1 MCFLPRLLLPC
12 LIIFASIAAATSQ
25 NLKYQQFSAGCGS
38 RSGRREP
45 RATTAPSA
53 TESVEMK
60 AQQPRQLERTPRII
74 SGSPT
79 KDGQYPWQASLE
91 LLHPSMGFLGH
102 WCGGVLIHQNWILS
116 AAHCVHN
123 DLFNLPIPL
132 LWTVVLGDHNRL
144 EESGYEQRVPVDKII
159 LHKRYHNFRHDLALM
174 KLSTP
179 ANLARNSNIRII
191 CLPFAYNEQ
200 SLSDI
205 DLSGSDEEII
215 AEGESEDPLEPGLA
229 GVPDLSDNFLRSVQ
243 KVRRNRNVTLPS
255 MRELMN
261 TKILSRLKQTDLQR
275 RGRVLRATRRRNDKL
290 MKVQGNYREYEGIL
304 DSRKHYWK
312 NGAELEDYKDLP
324 YSDCVA
330 TGWGKSNV
338 SSDLTNV
345 LLKTRVPL
353 HNSDRCRAAYGSF
366 VKIHRGHLCAGKLN
380 GKGGTCV
387 GDSGGPLQCKL
398 SKNGPW
404 LLAGITSFG
413 SGCAMEGFPDV
424 YVRISYYMKWIQDTI
439 ANE

>member
-1 MCFLPRLLLPC
+1 MFFLPRSLLLC
-12 LIIFASIAAATSQ
+12 LIIFVPIAATTTRSF
-25 NLKYQQFSAGCGS
+25 NYQQFSAGCGS
-38 RSGRREP
+38 RSSRREP
-45 RATTAPSA
+45 RAAESADSAQEAQKQVNRTA
-53 TESVEMK
+53 
-60 AQQPRQLERTPRII
+60 RII
-74 SGSPT
+74 SGAPT

-102 WCGGVLIHQNWILS
+102 WCGAVLIHPYWILS
-116 AAHCVHN
+116 AAHCIHN

-132 LWTVVLGDHNRL
+132 LWTVVLGEHNRL

-159 LHKRYHNFRHDLALM
+159 LHKRYHNFRHDLALL
-174 KLSTP
+174 KLSSP
-179 ANLARNSNIRII
+179 ANLAKTSNIRVI
-191 CLPFAYNEQ
+191 CLPFAFNEQ
-200 SLSDI
+200 SLSEI
-205 DLSGSDEEII
+205 SLPSSDEEIV
-215 AEGESEDPLEPGLA
+215 AEGESEDPLEPGLS
-229 GVPDLSDNFLRSVQ
+229 GVPDLNDNFLRSVQ

-261 TKILSRLKQTDLQR
+261 TKILSRLKQTDMQR
-275 RGRVLRATRRRNDKL
+275 QGRMLHSTRRRNDKL
-290 MKVQGNYREYEGIL
+290 MKVQGNYREYEGSA
-304 DSRKHYWK
+304 DSRKHYWTD
-312 NGAELEDYKDLP
+312 GEELEDYRDLP

-353 HNSDRCRAAYGSF
+353 HKSERCRAAYGSF

-387 GDSGGPLQCKL
+387 GDSGGPLQCRL
-398 SKNGPW
+398 SKSGPW

-439 ANE
+439 AKE

>member
-1 MCFLPRLLLPC
+1 MFFLPRSLLLC
-12 LIIFASIAAATSQ
+12 LIIFVPIAAATTRSF
-25 NLKYQQFSAGCGS
+25 NYQQFSAVGCGS
-38 RSGRREP
+38 RSSRREP
-45 RATTAPSA
+45 RAATAADSA
-53 TESVEMK
+53 QET
-60 AQQPRQLERTPRII
+60 QQQVNRTARII
-74 SGSPT
+74 SGAPT

-102 WCGGVLIHQNWILS
+102 WCGGVLIHPYWILS
-116 AAHCVHN
+116 AAHCIHN

-159 LHKRYHNFRHDLALM
+159 LHKRYHNFRHDLALL
-174 KLSTP
+174 KLSSP
-179 ANLARNSNIRII
+179 ANLAKTSNIRVI
-191 CLPFAYNEQ
+191 CLPFAFNEQ
-200 SLSDI
+200 SLSEI
-205 DLSGSDEEII
+205 NLPSSDEEIV
-215 AEGESEDPLEPGLA
+215 AEGEPEDPLEPGLS
-229 GVPDLSDNFLRSVQ
+229 GVPDLNDNFLRSVQ

-261 TKILSRLKQTDLQR
+261 TKILSRLKQTDMQR
-275 RGRVLRATRRRNDKL
+275 HGRMLHSTHRRNDKL
-290 MKVQGNYREYEGIL
+290 MKVQGNYREYEGSA
-304 DSRKHYWK
+304 DSRKHYWTD
-312 NGAELEDYKDLP
+312 GEELEDYKDLP

-353 HNSDRCRAAYGSF
+353 HNSERCRAAYGSF

-387 GDSGGPLQCKL
+387 GDSGGPLQCRL
-398 SKNGPW
+398 SKSGPW

-439 ANE
+439 AKE

>member
-1 MCFLPRLLLPC
+1 MFFLPRSLLLC
-12 LIIFASIAAATSQ
+12 LIIFVPIAATTTRSF
-25 NLKYQQFSAGCGS
+25 NYQQFSAGCGS
-38 RSGRREP
+38 RSSRREP
-45 RATTAPSA
+45 RAAEATDSAQEIQKQVNRTA
-53 TESVEMK
+53 
-60 AQQPRQLERTPRII
+60 RII
-74 SGSPT
+74 SGAPT

-102 WCGGVLIHQNWILS
+102 WCGAVLIHPYWILS
-116 AAHCVHN
+116 AAHCIHN
-123 DLFNLPIPL
+123 DLFNLPIAL
-132 LWTVVLGDHNRL
+132 LWTVVLGEHNRL

-159 LHKRYHNFRHDLALM
+159 LHKRYHNFRHDLALL
-174 KLSTP
+174 KLSSP
-179 ANLARNSNIRII
+179 ANLAKTSNIRVI
-191 CLPFAYNEQ
+191 CLPFAFNEQ
-200 SLSDI
+200 SLSEI
-205 DLSGSDEEII
+205 NLPSSDEEIV
-215 AEGESEDPLEPGLA
+215 AEGESEDPLEPGLS
-229 GVPDLSDNFLRSVQ
+229 GVPDLNDNFLRSVQ

-261 TKILSRLKQTDLQR
+261 TKILSRLKQTDMQR
-275 RGRVLRATRRRNDKL
+275 QGRMLHSTRRRNDKL
-290 MKVQGNYREYEGIL
+290 MKVQGNYREYEGSA
-304 DSRKHYWK
+304 DSRKHYWTD
-312 NGAELEDYKDLP
+312 GEELEDYRDLP

-353 HNSDRCRAAYGSF
+353 HNSERCRAAYGSF

-387 GDSGGPLQCKL
+387 GDSGGPLQCRL
-398 SKNGPW
+398 SKSGPW

-439 ANE
+439 AKE

>member
-1 MCFLPRLLLPC
+1 MFFLPRSLLLC
-12 LIIFASIAAATSQ
+12 LIIFVPIAATTTRSF
-25 NLKYQQFSAGCGS
+25 NYQQFSAGCGS
-38 RSGRREP
+38 RSSRREP
-45 RATTAPSA
+45 RAAEATDSAQEIQKQVNRTA
-53 TESVEMK
+53 
-60 AQQPRQLERTPRII
+60 RII
-74 SGSPT
+74 SGAPT

-102 WCGGVLIHQNWILS
+102 WCGAVLIHPYWILS
-116 AAHCVHN
+116 AAHCIHN

-132 LWTVVLGDHNRL
+132 LWTVVLGEHNRL

-159 LHKRYHNFRHDLALM
+159 LHKRYHNFRHDLALL
-174 KLSTP
+174 KLSSP
-179 ANLARNSNIRII
+179 ANLAKTSNIRVI
-191 CLPFAYNEQ
+191 CLPFAFNEQ
-200 SLSDI
+200 SLSEI
-205 DLSGSDEEII
+205 NLPSSDEEIV
-215 AEGESEDPLEPGLA
+215 AEGESEDPLEPGLS
-229 GVPDLSDNFLRSVQ
+229 GVPDLNDNFLRSVQ

-261 TKILSRLKQTDLQR
+261 TKILSRLKQTDMQR
-275 RGRVLRATRRRNDKL
+275 QGRMLHSTRRRNDKL
-290 MKVQGNYREYEGIL
+290 MKVQGNYREYEGSA
-304 DSRKHYWK
+304 DSRKHYWTD
-312 NGAELEDYKDLP
+312 GEELEDYRDLP

-353 HNSDRCRAAYGSF
+353 HNSERCRAAYGSF

-387 GDSGGPLQCKL
+387 GDSGGPLQCRL
-398 SKNGPW
+398 SKSGPW

-439 ANE
+439 AKE

>member
-1 MCFLPRLLLPC
+1 MCFLHRSLLLC
-12 LIIFASIAAATSQ
+12 LMIFVPIAATATQ
-25 NLKYQQFSAGCGS
+25 NFKYQQFSAGCGS
-38 RSGRREP
+38 RSSRREP
-45 RATTAPSA
+45 REAIVTTQ
-53 TESVEMK
+53 TT
-60 AQQPRQLERTPRII
+60 QQEINRTPRII
-74 SGSPT
+74 AGAPT

-102 WCGGVLIHQNWILS
+102 WCGGVLIHRYWILS
-116 AAHCVHN
+116 AAHCIHN

-132 LWTVVLGDHNRL
+132 LWTVVLGEHNRY

-159 LHKRYHNFRHDLALM
+159 LHKRYNNFRHDLALL
-174 KLSTP
+174 KLSNP
-179 ANLARNSNIRII
+179 ANLARNPNIRII
-191 CLPFAYNEQ
+191 CLPFVFNEQ

-205 DLSGSDEEII
+205 NLPSSDEEIV
-215 AEGESEDPLEPGLA
+215 AEGESEDPLEPGISGL
-229 GVPDLSDNFLRSVQ
+229 PDLSDNFLRSVQ

-261 TKILSRLKQTDLQR
+261 TKILSRLKQTEMQQRQARMLQS
-275 RGRVLRATRRRNDKL
+275 TRRRNDKL
-290 MKVQGNYREYEGIL
+290 MKVQGHYREYEGL
-304 DSRKHYWK
+304 HDPRKHYWK
-312 NGAELEDYKDLP
+312 NEEELEDYKDLP

-338 SSDLTNV
+338 SSDLTDV

-353 HNSDRCRAAYGSF
+353 HNSERCRAAYGSF

-387 GDSGGPLQCKL
+387 GDSGGPLQCRL